1 MNTEIEKAAENKELV
16 NTALKHLKWPT
27 SRPGPQATPPPP
39 GMKPVATRTDQM
51 VEIAYDQERGEPINN
66 SMV

>member
-1 MNTEIEKAAENKELV
+1 MNTEIEKAAGNKELV

-39 GMKPVATRTDQM
+39 GTKPVATRTDQM
-51 VEIAYDQERGEPINN
+51 IEIAYDQERGKPINN
-66 SMV
+66 STE